1 MVEQQTAGH
10 RQRLRERFLAGDAG
24 AGSDLALLEL
34 LLSYAIPRVDVQPL
48 ARELLDT
55 FGGLAQI
62 LTRSPEELARV
73 RGLGQAAVVLLRL
86 VHRIAAACSAA
97 TVCSLPSASSRAGEG
112 KSMAGGFANA
122 PSPLAGESRS
132 RGTERLPRAQPAGR
146 KLQVS
151 NGYLLEFDQLAR
163 VLRVLFEQGN
173 ARKVARKVLQD
184 ATGLADRHVASLVSM
199 GAALGLI
206 EAGRQILSPI
216 GRLFAAHD
224 PFMEKKTSLEWCH
237 YAGAGSARNLVWFE
251 IFNRL
256 LPEPDHSTETDWCQR
271 LRRELA
277 GQFSERTMKTSL
289 RAEVHFVVDA
299 YLERN
304 LRRLE
309 LLRRTPD
316 GRLYPRRYVDFNPL
330 VLGAMLYDFGAAVD
344 SRLLQVGD
352 LVVAPGSPALLFG
365 LDAATVR
372 QQIEGLHERG
382 WLRYETTHNL
392 DQIRLKTGFS
402 AVELLAAHFEQREP
416 REGADRAMRGLFE

>member
-1 MVEQQTAGH
+1 MAEQQTAGH

-24 AGSDLALLEL
+24 ADSDLALLEL
-34 LLSYAIPRVDVQPL
+34 LLSYAIPRLDVQPL

-55 FGGLAQI
+55 FGGLAQT
-62 LTRSPEELARV
+62 LARPPEELARV

-86 VHRIAAACSAA
+86 AHRIAAGY
-97 TVCSLPSASSRAGEG
+97 RA
-112 KSMAGGFANA
+112 N
-122 PSPLAGESRS
+122 PLTLTLSPLAGGE
-132 RGTERLPRAQPAGR
+132 GKTLPSPLEGEQNASSVGAPGPEIRAEPAKPAGR

-151 NGYLLEFDQLAR
+151 NGYRLEFDQLAR
-163 VLRVLFEQGN
+163 VLRFLFEQGN
-173 ARKVARKVLQD
+173 ARKVARQALQD
-184 ATGLADRHVASLVSM
+184 ATGLADRHVGSLVSM

-216 GRLFAAHD
+216 GRLFAEHD
-224 PFMEKKTSLEWCH
+224 PFMEKKASLEWCH

-256 LPEPDHSTETDWCQR
+256 LPEPDHLTETDWCQR
-271 LRRELA
+271 LRQELA

-309 LLRRTPD
+309 LLHRALD
-316 GRLYPRRYVDFNPL
+316 GRLYPRRYVDCNPL
-330 VLGAMLYDFGAAVD
+330 VLGAMLYDFGAGVD

-352 LVVAPGSPALLFG
+352 LAVAPGSPALLFG
-365 LDAATVR
+365 WDAATVR
-372 QQIEGLHERG
+372 QQIEGLHEHG

-392 DQIRLKTGFS
+392 DQIRLKTSFS

-416 REGADRAMRGLFE
+416 REGADQAMRGLFE

>member
-1 MVEQQTAGH
+1 MAEQQTAGH

-24 AGSDLALLEL
+24 ADSDLTLLEL
-34 LLSYAIPRVDVQPL
+34 LLSYAIPRLDVQPL

-62 LTRSPEELARV
+62 LARPPEELARV

-86 VHRIAAACSAA
+86 AHRIAAGYPAA
-97 TVCSLPSASSRAGEG
+97 TVYSLPPTSALEG
-112 KSMAGGFANA
+112 KGESMTGGSAHA
-122 PSPLAGESRS
+122 PSPLAEEGWGE
-132 RGTERLPRAQPAGR
+132 GAKQPPPVNTAGR

-151 NGYLLEFDQLAR
+151 NGYRLEFDQLAR
-163 VLRVLFEQGN
+163 VLRFLFEQGN
-173 ARKVARKVLQD
+173 ARKVARQALQD

-206 EAGRQILSPI
+206 EVGRQILSPI
-216 GRLFAAHD
+216 GRLFAEHD
-224 PFMEKKTSLEWCH
+224 PFMEKKASLEWCH

-309 LLRRTPD
+309 LLHRTPD
-316 GRLYPRRYVDFNPL
+316 GRLYLHRYVDFNPL

-352 LVVAPGSPALLFG
+352 LAVAPGSPALLFG
-365 LDAATVR
+365 WDAATFR
-372 QQIEGLHERG
+372 QQIEGLHEHG

-392 DQIRLKTGFS
+392 DQIRLKTSFS

-416 REGADRAMRGLFE
+416 REGANRAMRGLFE